1 MASSTSRWNVWLPA
15 GRTGHIARTAD
26 PRENAD
32 WLAAAVWVVLVV
44 ATALFWCAVVAAVLA
59 MVKT

>member
-15 GRTGHIARTAD
+15 GRAGHIARTAD
-26 PRENAD
+26 HRENAD